1 MSEPRGTIR
10 LPARDIPVPASVSK
24 EAQAVI
30 ANTPAQRTEYPALD
44 DQAAWRA
51 MIAAHDGAIAAM
63 MAGRAAAPVTVRNR
77 DLAGGGRVYEITP
90 AGLGDGDGRGY

>member
-1 MSEPRGTIR
+1 MGYVVNAVSASGCKMWISLPKDKTHRAFGPR
-10 LPARDIPVPASVSK
+10 RDAEVFRTQK

-44 DQAAWRA
+44 DPEAWRA

-63 MAGRAAAPVTVRNR
+63 MAGRESP
-77 DLAGGGRVYEITP
+77 
-90 AGLGDGDGRGY
+90 

>member
-1 MSEPRGTIR
+1 M
-10 LPARDIPVPASVSK
+10 PASVSK

-44 DQAAWRA
+44 DPEAWRA

-63 MAGRAAAPVTVRNR
+63 MAGRAAAPVTVRHR
-77 DLAGGGRVYEITP
+77 DLGACRVYEITP
-90 AGLGDGDGRGY
+90 GRPRRR